1 MDECTEGTDDCVDD
15 ATCMNTVGSFTCTC
29 PPGYSGDGRASG
41 NGCFGMS
48 MCIILHVCVYKF
60 L

>member
-15 ATCMNTVGSFTCTC
+15 ATCMNTAGSFTCLC

-41 NGCFGMS
+41 NGCSGMS
-48 MCIILHVCVYKF
+48 MHFKECI
-60 L
+60 